1 MAGRKRLGEML
12 LDAGIID
19 QNQLDAALGHQRR
32 WGGRLGQ
39 ALVDLRLT
47 TEARVVEALSRKF
60 GYEVVQVAGL
70 EAGPALEAALK
81 LVPREAA
88 SRHNVLP
95 YAADTSS
102 VSVAMSDPG
111 NISVVDEIRF
121 RTGRR
126 VKVALA
132 GDREIAAAVRRFYYP
147 GEGEPAAISLD
158 VEDDDSGL
166 AEALQPGSGS
176 TNALDRFFAAPA
188 AGAAAPPGAGAP
200 PGGALDLEDSPGARS
215 RAAAGTPAFG
225 RPPASLV
232 PGRASVPAP
241 AARAAAPSAAV
252 RPAASPAR
260 STPSPAGTA
269 PPGAEPAEKTGTV
282 ELPLDAEIPPEAEGE
297 DLWSQGPVKAPA
309 PPPAAPLP
317 ATAPPADAGRGSTG
331 RELEVLEAID
341 HLAHGEP
348 VTPELVKP
356 SQLAAALLRLLVR
369 KKVVTFEELLEE
381 LGRK

>member
-1 MAGRKRLGEML
+1 MAGRKRLGELL
-12 LDAGIID
+12 LDSGVID
-19 QNQLDAALGHQRR
+19 QNQLDAALGHQRK

-39 ALVDLRLT
+39 ALVDLRLA
-47 TEARVVEALSRKF
+47 TEASVVDALSRKF
-60 GYEVVQVAGL
+60 GYEVIKVASLEPGPGL
-70 EAGPALEAALK
+70 DAALK
-81 LVPREAA
+81 LLPREAA

-102 VSVAMSDPG
+102 ISVAMSDPG

-147 GEGEPAAISLD
+147 GEKEPAAISLD
-158 VEDDDSGL
+158 IDDDDLISE
-166 AEALQPGSGS
+166 EAPKPGAGS
-176 TNALDRFFAAPA
+176 TNALDKFFAEPV
-188 AGAAAPPGAGAP
+188 AGAASPPVVGAVSPEAGP
-200 PGGALDLEDSPGARS
+200 SPRGALDLEDSPGSRS
-215 RAAAGTPAFG
+215 PAAAGVPARG
-225 RPPASLV
+225 RSPATASPAPARASAPPAAV
-232 PGRASVPAP
+232 T
-241 AARAAAPSAAV
+241 AARAAAPS
-252 RPAASPAR
+252 
-260 STPSPAGTA
+260 PAGNA
-269 PPGAEPAEKTGTV
+269 PRGEEPAEKSGTV

-309 PPPAAPLP
+309 PPPSAAARP
-317 ATAPPADAGRGSTG
+317 ATAPAAAAALPAG

-341 HLAHGEP
+341 GLAHGEP
-348 VTPELVKP
+348 VAPELVKP